1 MARNAEQPAPRRGG
15 RRQDERSA
23 ATRRKL
29 VDAALEYV
37 NAHGVARASASAIA
51 RRAGVSRGAL
61 AHHFRSRTELF
72 TEVML
77 QVGARME
84 VSTRGV
90 IDAERPVAERIS
102 RYIDETWAVYR
113 GDAFRAAVQIWPGT
127 PDQPGLHQA
136 VVARMQ
142 RYERMRE
149 RQWHRL
155 FEPYGISLAEA
166 RAARNIAVGTLR
178 GLAFRTLFWHQKAQP
193 RAEITLLKRLL
204 IGLCVGAAAPAARRR
219 KKRRI
224 PNRAARPGAE

>member
-1 MARNAEQPAPRRGG
+1 MGRIAERPRAPHRPG

-29 VDAALEYV
+29 VDAALECV
-37 NAHGVARASASAIA
+37 NTKGYARASASAIA

-72 TEVML
+72 TEVLL

-84 VSTRGV
+84 VTTRGV
-90 IDAERPVAERIS
+90 VDADRPVAERIS

-113 GDAFRAAVQIWPGT
+113 GDAFRAAVQLWPGT

-136 VVARMQ
+136 VVARME
-142 RYERMRE
+142 RYERVRE

-166 RAARNIAVGTLR
+166 RAARNIAIGTLR
-178 GLAFRTLFWHQKAQP
+178 GLAFRTLFWRQKAQP
-193 RAEITLLKRLL
+193 RAEIALLKRLL
-204 IGLCVGAAAPAARRR
+204 IGLCVGPRGGAKRRNPKRAGARR
-219 KKRRI
+219 
-224 PNRAARPGAE
+224 AA